1 VVPITTGVSS
11 RKAVMLQRSIVLAA
25 MLTSLASSA
34 FAQEAAKPQ
43 AEHKIVKRPTIVIY
57 PILAWAPIF
66 GASAILPRVP
76 DLPGLP
82 GSGPG
87 SGSGESGSASGS
99 LNAAAAL
106 GVGIE
111 KDKWLFTA
119 QVLWAG
125 LSGTAERPNVK
136 ITSDVVFSDM
146 IGGRQIYKGL
156 AVVGGVRR
164 IAFDVG
170 VQLGDLPE
178 FSRKPGVWDPLVGID
193 WRQDLGRKWTTRLE
207 VVGGG
212 FGVGSDVDTSAK
224 IRFEWRFASHVQL
237 SLGYGV
243 LYLKESIGVGDRT
256 FKFTETLNGPE
267 IGIGIGF

>member
-1 VVPITTGVSS
+1 
-11 RKAVMLQRSIVLAA
+11 MLAA
-25 MLTSLASSA
+25 LLTLLASPA
-34 FAQEAAKPQ
+34 FAQDSSKPG
-43 AEHKIVKRPTIVIY
+43 AEPQTAKRPTVVIY
-57 PILAWAPIF
+57 PILAWTPIF

-87 SGSGESGSASGS
+87 SGSGESGNVSGS
-99 LNAAAAL
+99 LNAAAAMGL
-106 GVGIE
+106 SIE
-111 KDKWLFTA
+111 KDKWLFSA
-119 QVLWAG
+119 ELLWAG
-125 LSGTAERPNVK
+125 LSDTVERPFVK
-136 ITSDVVFSDM
+136 ISSDVIFGDM
-146 IGGRQIYKGL
+146 IGGRQVYKGL

-170 VQLGDLPE
+170 VELRDLPE
-178 FSRKPGVWDPLVGID
+178 FSRKPGVWDPLVGMD
-193 WRQDLGRKWTTRLE
+193 WRQDLGRKWTTHLE

-224 IRFEWRFASHVQL
+224 IRFEWRFVRHAQL
-237 SLGYGV
+237 TLGYGI
-243 LYLKESIGVGDRT
+243 LYLKESIGTGDRT